1 MEDFTWQVPSP
12 RQVYYDIPFTA
23 SKKKKK
29 HYFNAFHYKSL
40 K

>member
-23 SKKKKK
+23 SEKKKAL
-29 HYFNAFHYKSL
+29 F
-40 K
+40 